1 MENMWIT
8 VVLICEFKRH
18 HKSMGLMGI
27 GGSTTALDS
36 KCHLPFKSGETEKG
50 KKWTT
55 TNGTYG
61 PSRTTSRW
69 CRVMIMFGKDDEEE
83 CRKMRNKYGSNHF
96 KWWKP
101 QSCRLKCL
109 WWILHGTA
117 KAKKNITR
125 EKGLTVAYIAKVKT
139 RQCLRTDDQQKTSLE
154 LCWTAEEER
163 PVKDAERRQAWGAGW
178 RDWLM

>member
-109 WWILHGTA
+109 WWILHGTR
-117 KAKKNITR
+117 KGQEEHHEGEGPNSRLHSEGEDTTVLENWWPTKNQSWIMLDCWR
-125 EKGLTVAYIAKVKT
+125 
-139 RQCLRTDDQQKTSLE
+139 RKTS
-154 LCWTAEEER
+154 
-163 PVKDAERRQAWGAGW
+163 
-178 RDWLM
+178 